1 MAVKFVPA
9 FRPMDNKIS
18 CGGFSI
24 LGGGINNKIIDLT
37 PVRYGVWVINKE
49 DAIAGNR
56 KNVHFSHIPFLQ
68 LINLI
73 DDSTKG
79 DFSRFPSGG
88 EVLNNEVMKI
98 FLYTKVASSFGLL
111 FEGEKKLTE
120 LTPSEHFLNGYW
132 QMLVQQ
138 FSLNDLSNIC
148 YALSTDGIS
157 DYLIVNTQPQPTEP
171 GKYLYCNPVTGGNEL
186 IEI

>member
-9 FRPMDNKIS
+9 FKPMDNKIS

-24 LGGGINNKIIDLT
+24 LGGGINNKTIDLT
-37 PVRYGVWVINKE
+37 PDRYGVWVINKE
-49 DAIAGNR
+49 DAIAGNK
-56 KNVHFSHIPFLQ
+56 KNVHFSRIPFLQ
-68 LINLI
+68 LVNLI

-79 DFSRFPSGG
+79 DFSRFPSNGQ
-88 EVLNNEVMKI
+88 VLNYEVMKM

-111 FEGEKKLTE
+111 FEGEKRKTE
-120 LTPSEHFLNGYW
+120 LTPSEFFLEGYW
-132 QMLVQQ
+132 EMLVQQ

-157 DYLIVNTQPQPTEP
+157 DYLIVNTQPLPSEP
-171 GKYLYCNPVTGGNEL
+171 GKYLYCNGVTGENEL

>member
-9 FRPMDNKIS
+9 FKPMDNKIS

-24 LGGGINNKIIDLT
+24 LGGGISNKTIDLT
-37 PVRYGVWVINKE
+37 PDRYGVWVINKE
-49 DAIAGNR
+49 DAIAGNK
-56 KNVHFSHIPFLQ
+56 KNVHFSRIPFLQ
-68 LINLI
+68 LVNLI

-88 EVLNNEVMKI
+88 QVLDYEVMMM

-111 FEGEKKLTE
+111 FEGVKKKTE
-120 LTPSEHFLNGYW
+120 LTSSEYFLNGYW
-132 QMLVQQ
+132 ENLVEQ

-148 YALSTDGIS
+148 FALSTDGIS
-157 DYLIVNTQPQPTEP
+157 DYLIVNIQPTEP
-171 GKYLYCNPVTGGNEL
+171 GKYLYCNGATGENEL